1 MTFRFET
8 LLRLRKNAE
17 NLEQRKM
24 AEMQNHLYARQNELQ
39 DLNSSGTKNKEELQ
53 TRLQQSIPGRT
64 LGLYDRY
71 FQSLGIRS
79 GLQEQII
86 AETDD
91 KVETKRLE
99 LVEAMRKRR
108 VLEILKDREILKKK
122 RKVLKDEIALMDE
135 IASTRWQ
142 TGNL

>member
-1 MTFRFET
+1 MTFRFES

-17 NLEQRKM
+17 NLEQRAM

-39 DLNSSGTKNKEELQ
+39 DLNSSDTKNKDELQ
-53 TRLQQSIPGRT
+53 TRLQQTLPGRT

-79 GLQEQII
+79 SLQKQII
-86 AETDD
+86 SETAE

-99 LVEAMRKRR
+99 LVEAMKKRR

-135 IASTRWQ
+135 IASTRWP
-142 TGNL
+142 TGKL

>member
-8 LLRLRKNAE
+8 LLKLRKNAE
-17 NLEQRKM
+17 NLEQREM
-24 AEMQNHLYARQNELQ
+24 AEIQNHLYARQNELQ
-39 DLNSSGTKNKEELQ
+39 DLYSSGTKNKEELQ
-53 TRLQQSIPGRT
+53 SRLQQSIPGRT
-64 LGLYDRY
+64 LDLYDHY
-71 FQSLGIRS
+71 FQSMSLRS

-86 AETDD
+86 SETGE
-91 KVETKRLE
+91 KVEAKRSE

-108 VLEILKDREILKKK
+108 VLEILKDRDILNKK

-142 TGNL
+142 MRNL

>member
-8 LLRLRKNAE
+8 LLKLRKNAE
-17 NLEQRKM
+17 NLEQREM
-24 AEMQNHLYARQNELQ
+24 AEIQNHLYARQNELQ

-53 TRLQQSIPGRT
+53 SRLQQSIPGRT
-64 LGLYDRY
+64 LDLYDRY
-71 FQSLGIRS
+71 FQSMGLRS
-79 GLQEQII
+79 GLQERII
-86 AETDD
+86 SETGE
-91 KVETKRLE
+91 KVEAKRSE

-142 TGNL
+142 MRTL

>member
-1 MTFRFET
+1 MTFRFES

-17 NLEQRKM
+17 NLEQRAM

-39 DLNSSGTKNKEELQ
+39 DLNSSDTKNKDELQ
-53 TRLQQSIPGRT
+53 TRLQQTLPGRT

-86 AETDD
+86 SETAE

-99 LVEAMRKRR
+99 LVEAMKKRR

-135 IASTRWQ
+135 IASTRWP
-142 TGNL
+142 TGKL

>member
-17 NLEQRKM
+17 NLEQRAM
-24 AEMQNHLYARQNELQ
+24 AEMQNHLYTRKNELQ
-39 DLNSSGTKNKEELQ
+39 NLKSSDIKNKEELQ
-53 TRLQQSIPGRT
+53 TRLQQSISGKT

-71 FQSLGIRS
+71 FESLGTRS

-86 AETDD
+86 SETGE
-91 KVETKRLE
+91 KVEAKRSE
-99 LVEAMRKRR
+99 LVEAMKKRR

-122 RKVLKDEIALMDE
+122 RKALKDEISLMDE
-135 IASTRWQ
+135 TASTRWQ
-142 TGNL
+142 MRSL

>member
-1 MTFRFET
+1 MTFRFES

-39 DLNSSGTKNKEELQ
+39 DLNSSDTKNKEELQ
-53 TRLQQSIPGRT
+53 TRLQQTLPGRT

-79 GLQEQII
+79 GLQNQII
-86 AETDD
+86 SETAE

-99 LVEAMRKRR
+99 LVEAMKKRR

-122 RKVLKDEIALMDE
+122 RKALKDEIALMDE
-135 IASTRWQ
+135 IASTRWP
-142 TGNL
+142 TGKL

>member
-8 LLRLRKNAE
+8 LLKLRKNAE
-17 NLEQRKM
+17 NLGQREM
-24 AEMQNHLYARQNELQ
+24 AEIQNHLYARQNELQ

-53 TRLQQSIPGRT
+53 SRLQQSLPGRT
-64 LGLYDRY
+64 LGLYDHY

-79 GLQEQII
+79 GHQEQII
-86 AETDD
+86 SETGK
-91 KVETKRLE
+91 KVETKRSE

-122 RKVLKDEIALMDE
+122 RKALKDETALMDE
-135 IASTRWQ
+135 TASTRWQ
-142 TGNL
+142 MRNL

>member
-8 LLRLRKNAE
+8 LLKLRKNAE
-17 NLEQRKM
+17 NLEQREM
-24 AEMQNHLYARQNELQ
+24 AEIQNHLYARQNELQ

-53 TRLQQSIPGRT
+53 SRLQQSIPGST
-64 LGLYDRY
+64 LDLYDRY
-71 FQSLGIRS
+71 FQSMGLRS
-79 GLQEQII
+79 GLQERII
-86 AETDD
+86 SETGE
-91 KVETKRLE
+91 KVEAKRSE

-108 VLEILKDREILKKK
+108 VLEILKDRDILKKK

-142 TGNL
+142 MRTL

>member
-8 LLRLRKNAE
+8 LLKLRKNAE
-17 NLEQRKM
+17 NLEQREM
-24 AEMQNHLYARQNELQ
+24 AEIQNHLYARQNELQ
-39 DLNSSGTKNKEELQ
+39 DLNSTGAKNKEELQ

-64 LGLYDRY
+64 LDLYDRY
-71 FQSLGIRS
+71 FQSMGHRS

-86 AETDD
+86 LETSE
-91 KVETKRLE
+91 KVKAKRTE

-108 VLEILKDREILKKK
+108 VLEILKDRDILKKK
-122 RKVLKDEIALMDE
+122 RKVLKDENALMDE

-142 TGNL
+142 MRNL